1 MIYSNIVKHAK
12 KITKKSVNNS
22 GKQVLQGMYMNDNL
36 ITVTDAHRLFRIKY
50 EHGHTDRIVDPVN
63 EKVITGEY
71 PNVDRLISDPDN
83 ARISMKFQVDEVK
96 QIVNILKLYKSLKV
110 RFISLSLTD
119 KNTIKLKPYY
129 DIENVKV
136 EYDFNT
142 SYIFEGT
149 AIYEMHLNTD
159 YLLEC
164 FEFLKDLLNETLIEM
179 HLFDRNKP
187 VLITSVSRSFDYV
200 LLPVNLRD

>member
-1 MIYSNIVKHAK
+1 MIYHNIVKHAK
-12 KITKKSVNNS
+12 KITKKSINNS

-50 EHGHTDRIVDPVN
+50 EHGQTDRIVDPAN
-63 EKVITGEY
+63 EKVIAGEY

-83 ARISMKFQVDEVK
+83 ARISMKFQIDEVK

-110 RFISLSLTD
+110 RFLSLSLTD

-129 DIENVKV
+129 DIKNVKV
-136 EYDFNT
+136 EYDFKT

-149 AIYEMHLNTD
+149 AMYEMHLNAD

-164 FEFLKDLLNETLIEM
+164 FEFLKDLSNETLIEM

-187 VLITSVSRSFDYV
+187 VLITSASRSYDYV